1 MCNRTCM
8 LLVTRVAAAAAAV
21 VAAAAAAWSMANRTS
36 HVTRHTSRVT
46 RHTSR
51 VTRHTPHQLR
61 APLFHRRAVRSQLLR
76 HHDSIT
82 VCKKA
87 RESMRFREAA
97 CDVMMMMMMLMKT
110 TTTTTPPC
118 MPLLAAR
125 STRMHSPKP
134 HVNRVR
140 SLPTRVHNQQRP
152 LHAAV
157 LALHLHTTVSGGHMP
172 QMRSTLT
179 RVTSIDV
186 SHVICKG
193 GAVTCCNRRV
203 T

>member
-1 MCNRTCM
+1 MYAACYTGCCCCCCRRCGCRSRVVHGKPH
-8 LLVTRVAAAAAAV
+8 VTRHMPRVT
-21 VAAAAAAWSMANRTS
+21 RHTS
-36 HVTRHTSRVT
+36 HVTRHTS
-46 RHTSR
+46 
-51 VTRHTPHQLR
+51 HQLR

-76 HHDSIT
+76 HHDGVT

-87 RESMRFREAA
+87 RESMRFREAV
-97 CDVMMMMMMLMKT
+97 CDVMMMMMMMMMTKT

-157 LALHLHTTVSGGHMP
+157 LALHLHTTVSDGHTL

-186 SHVICKG
+186 SHVICTG

>member
-1 MCNRTCM
+1 MCVQDRISVRIYLCIHVCMCNRTCM
-8 LLVTRVAAAAAAV
+8 LLVTRVAAAAAAAFV
-21 VAAAAAAWSMANRTS
+21 VAAAAAWSMASRTS
-36 HVTRHTSRVT
+36 HVTRHSS
-46 RHTSR
+46 H

-87 RESMRFREAA
+87 RESMRFREAV
-97 CDVMMMMMMLMKT
+97 CDVMMMKT

-179 RVTSIDV
+179 CHI
-186 SHVICKG
+186 H
-193 GAVTCCNRRV
+193 
-203 T
+203 